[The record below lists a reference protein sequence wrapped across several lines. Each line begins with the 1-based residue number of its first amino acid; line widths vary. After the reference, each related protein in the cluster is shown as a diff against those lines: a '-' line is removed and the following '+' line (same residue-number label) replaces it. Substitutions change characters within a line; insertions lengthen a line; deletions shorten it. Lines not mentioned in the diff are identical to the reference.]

1 MKKTNELVNEKC
13 SKKVSKRKKLQRSHT
28 KEKSCALELK
38 QSPSDLQ
45 ELTKVRSNTLR
56 ITVEMGLCE
65 RALKNMIICWYL
77 RNFPL
82 VSFSHCSYN
91 N

>member
-28 KEKSCALELK
+28 KEKSRALELK
-38 QSPSDLQ
+38 QSPSDLH

-65 RALKNMIICWYL
+65 RALKNMIFCWYL